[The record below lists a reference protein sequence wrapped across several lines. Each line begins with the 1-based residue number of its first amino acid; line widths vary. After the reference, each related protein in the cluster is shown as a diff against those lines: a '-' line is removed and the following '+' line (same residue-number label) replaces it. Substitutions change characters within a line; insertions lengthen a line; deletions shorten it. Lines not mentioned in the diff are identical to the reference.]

1 MERSEVKAG
10 ALCLSSFV
18 CSLLLLLS
26 WVGLLLPCWCSYQP
40 LPMLDSGFLNL
51 STQTKAC
58 KQLLL
63 AFQPLRYEPSQH
75 TRVCAPSAHLVHT
88 QVCVASAHLPL
99 AYECVLPHAHLPLTC
114 PFVFVLF
121 EIGPHVAKA
130 GPELSDYQR
139 LVLNSVSSYL
149 SLGLTG
155 L

>member
-58 KQLLL
+58 RQLLL

-75 TRVCAPSAHLVHT
+75 TGVCAPR
-88 QVCVASAHLPL
+88 
-99 AYECVLPHAHLPLTC
+99 AHLPLTHEC
-114 PFVFVLF
+114 VL
-121 EIGPHVAKA
+121 P
-130 GPELSDYQR
+130 
-139 LVLNSVSSYL
+139 VLTWYTHKCVLPVLTCLLHTSVCSHMLTYL
-149 SLGLTG
+149 SHVHLFLFC
-155 L
+155 LR